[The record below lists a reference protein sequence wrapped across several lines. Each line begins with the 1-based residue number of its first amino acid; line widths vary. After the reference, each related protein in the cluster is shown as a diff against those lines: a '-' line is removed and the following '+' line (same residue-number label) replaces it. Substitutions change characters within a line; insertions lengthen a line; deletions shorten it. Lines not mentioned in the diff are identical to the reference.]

1 MQNRFSKFLIIKVY
15 GTVESRFLDRSK
27 ESKSDVSRNRL
38 SKGAGFL
45 KFRSFWRKEVSNM
58 EQEFLALREIT
69 SRQFRGGSVSEV
81 DKERI
86 HNYVLKVPQ
95 EDRERIASRLW
106 PYEGTD

>member
-1 MQNRFSKFLIIKVY
+1 
-15 GTVESRFLDRSK
+15 
-27 ESKSDVSRNRL
+27 
-38 SKGAGFL
+38 
-45 KFRSFWRKEVSNM
+45 M

-81 DKERI
+81 DKEI

>member
-1 MQNRFSKFLIIKVY
+1 
-15 GTVESRFLDRSK
+15 
-27 ESKSDVSRNRL
+27 
-38 SKGAGFL
+38 
-45 KFRSFWRKEVSNM
+45 M

-81 DKERI
+81 EKERI